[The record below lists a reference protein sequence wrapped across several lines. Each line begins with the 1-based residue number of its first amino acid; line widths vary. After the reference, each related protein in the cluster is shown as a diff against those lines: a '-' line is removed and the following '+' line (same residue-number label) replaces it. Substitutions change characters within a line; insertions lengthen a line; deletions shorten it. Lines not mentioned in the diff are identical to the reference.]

1 MQSDMDTILRARILD
16 LERAIE
22 YIQTLKKTH
31 KRKRWHLSLVS
42 DCRVK
47 TSDVSFPLS
56 VPSNAHN
63 TVYVLDRT
71 VRQTVSE

>member
-31 KRKRWHLSLVS
+31 KRKR
-42 DCRVK
+42 
-47 TSDVSFPLS
+47 
-56 VPSNAHN
+56 
-63 TVYVLDRT
+63 
-71 VRQTVSE
+71 